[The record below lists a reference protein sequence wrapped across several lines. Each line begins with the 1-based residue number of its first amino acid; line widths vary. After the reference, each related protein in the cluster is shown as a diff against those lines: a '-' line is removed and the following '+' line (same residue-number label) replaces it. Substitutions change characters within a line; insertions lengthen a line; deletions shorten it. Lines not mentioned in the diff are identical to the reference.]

1 MFDGWFKFFFGFTKF
16 PGGEILI
23 SFNNIV
29 LYSPLVKINAM
40 TEIKIS
46 MHISKSKNVKN
57 KSNIILKLHMKTM
70 EKERFL
76 FSTFADDFKESF

>member
-1 MFDGWFKFFFGFTKF
+1 
-16 PGGEILI
+16 
-23 SFNNIV
+23 
-29 LYSPLVKINAM
+29 M